1 MDPDE
6 VKAAIEAVFRAA
18 QPRDDDVIAW
28 NQDRQRRQLSSRRR
42 PSDPV
47 QAYYASERP
56 SNVYMLSDAEGDQ
69 RLSDVLTCLVGDR

>member
-18 QPRDDDVIAW
+18 QPRDDDVA
-28 NQDRQRRQLSSRRR
+28 
-42 PSDPV
+42 SDC
-47 QAYYASERP
+47 P
-56 SNVYMLSDAEGDQ
+56 SNVYILSDAEGDQ

>member
-28 NQDRQRRQLSSRRR
+28 GTRI
-42 PSDPV
+42 V
-47 QAYYASERP
+47 
-56 SNVYMLSDAEGDQ
+56 
-69 RLSDVLTCLVGDR
+69 SDVLTCLVGDR